1 MLAKALKRACTLEAF
16 SKRTCDT
23 FDAFR
28 AFDWLRASE
37 DLMTTHESVVVDL
50 SRIFVDD
57 ERRASVEGFWR
68 RWLQGLPLFALPYLS

>member
-1 MLAKALKRACTLEAF
+1 MLLKRACALEAF

-37 DLMTTHESVVVDL
+37 DLMTTHESVVVLLTFED
-50 SRIFVDD
+50 FC
-57 ERRASVEGFWR
+57 G
-68 RWLQGLPLFALPYLS
+68 